1 MAILSRTFF
10 YKLIKGGG
18 ASPSR
23 LKFLLV
29 LSSIYVLIRF
39 LLTWNGYPKAAG
51 ENGLPASNS
60 TGLAYD
66 DIHIGITSLTG
77 FLNALKVDTEYETVH
92 IVPAISVGD
101 RVPNCGL
108 QDPCSED
115 SFAVHIFTGQD
126 HHDQPRLCVDGKY
139 ILGTNLNNGGRGI
152 NVAVIDSVTRFVQ
165 RVSHFDTY
173 EEDSSQLETLLLN
186 LRQGDILILL
196 TFDEPTRKLSQI
208 ARLLLHELGSAMA
221 QNLHYRSSWYFITQ
235 KGISGFSPYED
246 LHFVEAKGWAVPHD
260 IRMCVPFKLS
270 GRTIHPDPRPQ
281 ENLKR
286 RQFCT
291 KYQHFPSFCSGDLID
306 NPLVPNPSV
315 KFTNSKIFTTPVI
328 VMSGEVIHHLPLTL
342 ETLIMQP
349 GIDPR
354 HVLVFHV
361 PEHPEV
367 RDLCELF
374 GFTAEQMDNS
384 NLAKSCDQFTEAFD
398 TAERQFPDAVH
409 FVVIEEGVI
418 LAPDFLAYLAQLL
431 PLLDLDSTISSI
443 SAWNDNGFEGVSGK
457 SRRVYRVESLTGLAF
472 LVRRGFPAQGWCER
486 RFEQRPEGSPSGGDS
501 LSPDASRVVRLSD
514 MPLEVEA
521 SSEVFE
527 ALVARGRV
535 TDMELGVILEDI
547 DKLER
552 SRYER
557 LLHDLL
563 STSLTWALNREY
575 LATCNVRTRL
585 PRPPASATTERHA
598 VSLYFDQNS
607 PDDIESLRSLCSCF
621 GLFHHPKFYPR
632 GLYRGMLRFTWEDY
646 DVFLIGRYSP
656 YYKFK
661 PKNIS
666 PLSLERAVSG

>member
-1 MAILSRTFF
+1 LF
-10 YKLIKGGG
+10 
-18 ASPSR
+18 SP
-23 LKFLLV
+23 
-29 LSSIYVLIRF
+29 
-39 LLTWNGYPKAAG
+39 
-51 ENGLPASNS
+51 
-60 TGLAYD
+60 GLAYD

-92 IVPAISVGD
+92 VVPAISVGD

-260 IRMCVPFKLS
+260 IRMCVSFKLS

-291 KYQHFPSFCSGDLID
+291 KYQQFPSFCSGDLID
-306 NPLVPNPSV
+306 NPLVPNPSI

-443 SAWNDNGFEGVSGK
+443 SAWNDNGFDGVSGK

-514 MPLEVEA
+514 
-521 SSEVFE
+521 
-527 ALVARGRV
+527 
-535 TDMELGVILEDI
+535 
-547 DKLER
+547 
-552 SRYER
+552 
-557 LLHDLL
+557 
-563 STSLTWALNREY
+563 
-575 LATCNVRTRL
+575 
-585 PRPPASATTERHA
+585 
-598 VSLYFDQNS
+598 
-607 PDDIESLRSLCSCF
+607 
-621 GLFHHPKFYPR
+621 
-632 GLYRGMLRFTWEDY
+632 
-646 DVFLIGRYSP
+646 
-656 YYKFK
+656 
-661 PKNIS
+661 
-666 PLSLERAVSG
+666 

>member
-1 MAILSRTFF
+1 
-10 YKLIKGGG
+10 
-18 ASPSR
+18 
-23 LKFLLV
+23 
-29 LSSIYVLIRF
+29 
-39 LLTWNGYPKAAG
+39 
-51 ENGLPASNS
+51 
-60 TGLAYD
+60 
-66 DIHIGITSLTG
+66 
-77 FLNALKVDTEYETVH
+77 
-92 IVPAISVGD
+92 
-101 RVPNCGL
+101 
-108 QDPCSED
+108 
-115 SFAVHIFTGQD
+115 
-126 HHDQPRLCVDGKY
+126 
-139 ILGTNLNNGGRGI
+139 
-152 NVAVIDSVTRFVQ
+152 
-165 RVSHFDTY
+165 
-173 EEDSSQLETLLLN
+173 
-186 LRQGDILILL
+186 
-196 TFDEPTRKLSQI
+196 
-208 ARLLLHELGSAMA
+208 
-221 QNLHYRSSWYFITQ
+221 
-235 KGISGFSPYED
+235 
-246 LHFVEAKGWAVPHD
+246 
-260 IRMCVPFKLS
+260 MCVSFKLS

-291 KYQHFPSFCSGDLID
+291 KYQHFPSFCSGDIID
-306 NPLVPNPSV
+306 NPLVPNPSM

-328 VMSGEVIHHLPLTL
+328 VMS
-342 ETLIMQP
+342 
-349 GIDPR
+349 
-354 HVLVFHV
+354 
-361 PEHPEV
+361 
-367 RDLCELF
+367 
-374 GFTAEQMDNS
+374 
-384 NLAKSCDQFTEAFD
+384 DQFTEAFD

-431 PLLDLDSTISSI
+431 PLLDLDSTIS
-443 SAWNDNGFEGVSGK
+443 FEGVSGK

-521 SSEVFE
+521 SLEVFE
-527 ALVARGRV
+527 SLMARGRV
-535 TDMELGVILEDI
+535 TDMELGVTLEDI

-563 STSLTWALNREY
+563 STSLTWALNREF
-575 LATCNVRTRL
+575 LATCNMRTRL

>member
-1 MAILSRTFF
+1 M
-10 YKLIKGGG
+10 
-18 ASPSR
+18 
-23 LKFLLV
+23 
-29 LSSIYVLIRF
+29 
-39 LLTWNGYPKAAG
+39 
-51 ENGLPASNS
+51 
-60 TGLAYD
+60 
-66 DIHIGITSLTG
+66 
-77 FLNALKVDTEYETVH
+77 
-92 IVPAISVGD
+92 
-101 RVPNCGL
+101 
-108 QDPCSED
+108 
-115 SFAVHIFTGQD
+115 
-126 HHDQPRLCVDGKY
+126 
-139 ILGTNLNNGGRGI
+139 
-152 NVAVIDSVTRFVQ
+152 
-165 RVSHFDTY
+165 
-173 EEDSSQLETLLLN
+173 
-186 LRQGDILILL
+186 
-196 TFDEPTRKLSQI
+196 
-208 ARLLLHELGSAMA
+208 
-221 QNLHYRSSWYFITQ
+221 
-235 KGISGFSPYED
+235 
-246 LHFVEAKGWAVPHD
+246 EAKGWAVPHD
-260 IRMCVPFKLS
+260 IRMCVSFKLS

-291 KYQHFPSFCSGDLID
+291 KYQHFPSFCSGDIID
-306 NPLVPNPSV
+306 NPLVPNPSM

-443 SAWNDNGFEGVSGK
+443 SAWNDNGFEGISGK

-521 SSEVFE
+521 SLEVFE
-527 ALVARGRV
+527 SLVARGRV
-535 TDMELGVILEDI
+535 TDMELGVTLEDI

-563 STSLTWALNREY
+563 STSLTWALNREF
-575 LATCNVRTRL
+575 LATCNMRTRL

>member
-1 MAILSRTFF
+1 
-10 YKLIKGGG
+10 
-18 ASPSR
+18 
-23 LKFLLV
+23 
-29 LSSIYVLIRF
+29 
-39 LLTWNGYPKAAG
+39 
-51 ENGLPASNS
+51 
-60 TGLAYD
+60 
-66 DIHIGITSLTG
+66 
-77 FLNALKVDTEYETVH
+77 
-92 IVPAISVGD
+92 
-101 RVPNCGL
+101 
-108 QDPCSED
+108 
-115 SFAVHIFTGQD
+115 
-126 HHDQPRLCVDGKY
+126 
-139 ILGTNLNNGGRGI
+139 
-152 NVAVIDSVTRFVQ
+152 
-165 RVSHFDTY
+165 
-173 EEDSSQLETLLLN
+173 
-186 LRQGDILILL
+186 
-196 TFDEPTRKLSQI
+196 
-208 ARLLLHELGSAMA
+208 
-221 QNLHYRSSWYFITQ
+221 
-235 KGISGFSPYED
+235 
-246 LHFVEAKGWAVPHD
+246 
-260 IRMCVPFKLS
+260 MCVSFKLS

-286 RQFCT
+286 RQFCM
-291 KYQHFPSFCSGDLID
+291 KYQHFPSFCSGDIID
-306 NPLVPNPSV
+306 NPLVPNPSM

-374 GFTAEQMDNS
+374 GFTAEQLDNS

-443 SAWNDNGFEGVSGK
+443 SAWNDNGFEGISGK

-521 SSEVFE
+521 SLEVFE
-527 ALVARGRV
+527 SLVARGRV
-535 TDMELGVILEDI
+535 TDMELGVTLEDI

-563 STSLTWALNREY
+563 STSLTWALNREF
-575 LATCNVRTRL
+575 LATCNMRTRL